1 MKHSVKII
9 FALVMALLALLMA
22 VSSCTPQSALT
33 ATVVTDI
40 APTQEPVPGD
50 TPAAPV
56 EDDAVILPGG
66 PGPAELEAAPE
77 GPLSPGDDVPAEPAP
92 EEAMPLEPA
101 PEEAMPLEPAPEEA
115 PFEPVL
121 PERSAL
127 ADMTPA
133 ERAAAWGL
141 PAPPEGVDLSGREFK
156 LANSYNSITDQRPN
170 HAYGA
175 GVTVD
180 EVAAEAFNR
189 FVGDAQAAGYGVTAF
204 RGYIDYW
211 TTLEN
216 YYEPAVFS
224 YGAETAAKTTY
235 VPGCHDHQTALCVD
249 LRLGGGYNGEGV
261 DFRGTDA
268 WIWLTSHCADYGI
281 ILRYPEGQESW
292 YGTACMNPG
301 HFRYVGVGPARYIT
315 DNNITLEQFMLL
327 YDWNVLYVPGV
338 N

>member
-1 MKHSVKII
+1 MKHTVKII

-33 ATVVTDI
+33 APAAVPAEPAAEP
-40 APTQEPVPGD
+40 APEPIPED
-50 TPAAPV
+50 APAAPA
-56 EDDAVILPGG
+56 EEDAVILPGG
-66 PGPAELEAAPE
+66 AGPGDEEPAPE
-77 GPLSPGDDVPAEPAP
+77 GPSAPGDEAPAEPAP
-92 EEAMPLEPA
+92 FEAEPVEA
-101 PEEAMPLEPAPEEA
+101 SPEEAET
-115 PFEPVL
+115 FVPVL
-121 PERSAL
+121 PERSPM

-156 LANSYNSITDQRPN
+156 LANAFNSITDQRPN

-180 EVAAEAFNR
+180 EVSADAFNH
-189 FVGDAQAAGYGVTAF
+189 FVTDAQAAGYGVTAW

-216 YYEPAVFS
+216 YYEPAVYS
-224 YGAETAAKTTY
+224 YGAETASKTTF
-235 VPGCHDHQTALCVD
+235 VPGCHDHQTALCID
-249 LRLGGGYNGEGV
+249 LRYNGSE
-261 DFRGTDA
+261 DFRGTEA
-268 WIWLTSHCADYGI
+268 WDWLISHCADYGI

-292 YGTACMNPG
+292 YGTACMCPC
-301 HFRYVGVGPARYIT
+301 HFRYVGVEPARYIMA
-315 DNNITLEQFMLL
+315 NNITLEQFMLL
-327 YDWNVLYVPGV
+327 YDWDILYVPGV